1 MISRRDFVQAGL
13 AAAALVGSGAGPLAR
28 LAAQGKLTQDELLK
42 FDQTGN
48 VTLVHVTDIHGQLVP
63 LYFREPTVNIG
74 VGDVKGKVPHITGAE
89 FLKSF
94 GITPKTPD
102 AYALSDQD
110 YVELAKSYGRM
121 GGLDRIATIVKAIR
135 AERGDKVLLLD
146 GGDTWTNSWTSLQTK
161 GQDMVDVMNLLKPDA
176 MTGHWEFTL
185 GAERVKE
192 IVDKLPFAFLAQNVQ
207 DSEFGDPVFE
217 GVKMFEKGGVKIA
230 VIGQAFPFT
239 PIANPRWMF
248 PKWTFGIKDEEM
260 QKQVDDARSKGA
272 DLVVALSHNGFD
284 VDRKMAGKVKGI
296 DVILTG
302 HTHDAIPEVV
312 KVGDTLLVSSGSHG
326 KFVSRLDLDVQDK
339 KIKGFKFKLI
349 PVFSDW
355 ITPDAEVAAA
365 IAKARAPYE
374 KDLKRVLGTSKSLL
388 YRRGNFAGT
397 LDDLFCDAM
406 LAERDA
412 EICMSPGIRWGATLV
427 TGQDI
432 TFEDVT
438 NACALSY
445 PNCYR
450 MKMTGERI
458 KQILEDVG
466 DNIFNPDPYY
476 QQGGDM
482 VRTGG
487 LGFTFDISK
496 SIGNRLSYLR
506 LLKTGKPLEASKEYV
521 VSGWASVNQG
531 TEGPPIWKVVDD
543 YVTRTKTIDL
553 KPSDAVKVVG
563 A

>member
-13 AAAALVGSGAGPLAR
+13 AAAAIVGSGVGPLAR
-28 LAAQGKLTQDELLK
+28 VAAQGKLTQDELLK
-42 FDQTGN
+42 FESVGN

-63 LYFREPTVNIG
+63 LYFREPSINIG

-89 FLKSF
+89 FLKTF
-94 GITPKTPD
+94 GIAPKSAS

-110 YVELAKSYGRM
+110 YAELAKSYGRM

-135 AERGDKVLLLD
+135 AERGDKMLLLD
-146 GGDTWTNSWTSLQTK
+146 GGDTWTNSWTSLETK

-185 GAERVKE
+185 GEARVKE
-192 IVDKLPFAFLAQNVQ
+192 IVEKLPFAFLAQNTR
-207 DSEFGDPVFE
+207 DSEFNDPVFE
-217 GVKMFEKGGVKIA
+217 GSKMFEKGGAKIA

-248 PKWTFGIKDEEM
+248 PKWTFGIRDEDM
-260 QKQVDDARSKGA
+260 QKQVDDARAAGA
-272 DLVVALSHNGFD
+272 DLVVVLSHNGFD
-284 VDRKMAGKVKGI
+284 VDRQMAAKVKGI
-296 DVILTG
+296 DVMLTG

-312 KVGDTLLVSSGSHG
+312 KVGDTLLISSGSHG

-339 KIKGFKFKLI
+339 KIKSFRFKLI

-355 ITPDAEVAAA
+355 ITPDAEVAAM
-365 IAKARAPYE
+365 IAKVRQPYE
-374 KDLKRVLGTSKSLL
+374 ADLKRVLGKTSSLL
-388 YRRGNFAGT
+388 YRRGNFGGT
-397 LDDLFCDAM
+397 LDDLFCQSM
-406 LAERDA
+406 LEVRDA
-412 EICMSPGIRWGATLV
+412 EIAMSPGIRWGATLIP
-427 TGQDI
+427 GQDI

-487 LGFTFDISK
+487 LGFTFDVSK
-496 SIGNRLSYLR
+496 SIGNRLSDLR
-506 LLKTGKPLEASKEYV
+506 LLKTGEKLDASKEYV

-531 TEGPPIWKVVDD
+531 TEGPPIWKVVED
-543 YVTRTKTIDL
+543 YVTKVKTVDF